1 MELDLSL
8 IGRDRFLDKKQPRIF
23 LTKKFN
29 QTAKGKNVNS
39 LILKPKKKRRRLGND
54 F

>member
-29 QTAKGKNVNS
+29 QTAKGK
-39 LILKPKKKRRRLGND
+39 KPKKKKKDGEIISNGSYDL
-54 F
+54 

>member
-23 LTKKFN
+23 SNKKFN
-29 QTAKGKNVNS
+29 ETDKAKNVNKFNS
-39 LILKPKKKRRRLGND
+39 
-54 F
+54 